1 VSGEQNLLILG
12 ASARAAAHS
21 ALRAG
26 LHPLCADLFA
36 DADLQAV
43 CPVLQI
49 ASERYPAGLEA
60 LFDRDFP
67 GPWMYT
73 GALENRPEFVSHLAK
88 KRSLWGNTAKT
99 LRSLR
104 DPFWV
109 SSLLSKANLPCP
121 QVRDPGSNLE
131 PGSRWLLKPLHG
143 AGGRGI
149 RFSDKKTTLKKG
161 SVFLQ
166 EFIPGLPCAA
176 VFVGIGNAA
185 VLLGVTEQ
193 LIGQPWLNVTPFV
206 YCGSIGPL
214 LLDPHTQAI
223 LERIG
228 GALAMKAQIC
238 GLFGID
244 FILRDGLPW
253 IVEVNPRYTASVEV
267 LEFAHGLKALDWH
280 RRAFVG
286 DNELGAV
293 AHSRAGKAFVGKAI
307 LFAKTKLTFP
317 KDGPWNG
324 EVRRG
329 FRPDGMPAF
338 ADIPQAD
345 QPIGKGRPILTLFA
359 KADSRAKCLEILKEI
374 AADLARWL
382 FGQ

>member
-1 VSGEQNLLILG
+1 MFREQNLLILG

-26 LHPLCADLFA
+26 LYPLCADLFA

-43 CPVLQI
+43 CPVLPI

-60 LFDRDFP
+60 LIDRDVP

-73 GALENRPEFVSHLAK
+73 GALENQPEFVSHLAK
-88 KRSLWGNTAKT
+88 KRELWGNTAKT
-99 LRSLR
+99 LRYVR

-109 SSLLSKANLPCP
+109 SNLLSKANLPCP

-131 PGSRWLLKPLHG
+131 PGSRWLVKPLHG

-149 RFSDKKTTLKKG
+149 RFSNEKTRSEKD

-176 VFVGIGNAA
+176 VFVGIGNGA

-193 LIGQPWLNVTPFV
+193 LIGQPWLNVTPFI

-223 LERIG
+223 LEGMG
-228 GALAMKAQIC
+228 GALAMKAQIS

-244 FILRDGLPW
+244 LILRDGLPW

-267 LEFAHGLKALDWH
+267 LEFAHGLKALKWH
-280 RRAFVG
+280 RRAFVE
-286 DNELGAV
+286 DNESGAV
-293 AHSRAGKAFVGKAI
+293 ADSRVGGAFVGKAI

-317 KDGPWNG
+317 KDGPWTA

-329 FRPDGMPAF
+329 FRPDVMPAF
-338 ADIPQAD
+338 ADIPQVD
-345 QPIGKGRPILTLFA
+345 LPIVRGRPILTLFA
-359 KADSRAKCLEILKEI
+359 KADSRANCLEMLKEM
-374 AADLARWL
+374 AADLDRWL
-382 FGQ
+382 FGR

>member
-1 VSGEQNLLILG
+1 VFREQNLLILG

-43 CPVLQI
+43 CPVLPI

-60 LFDRDFP
+60 LIDRDVP

-88 KRSLWGNTAKT
+88 KRKLWGNAAKN
-99 LRSLR
+99 LRCVR

-109 SSLLSKANLPCP
+109 SNLLSQANLPCP
-121 QVRDPGSNLE
+121 QVRDPGSNFE
-131 PGSRWLLKPLHG
+131 PGTRWLVKPLHG

-149 RFSDKKTTLKKG
+149 RFSDERPTLKRD

-206 YCGSIGPL
+206 YCGSLGPL

-228 GALAMKAQIC
+228 GALAMKGQIS

-267 LEFAHGLKALDWH
+267 LESAHGLKALDWH

-293 AHSRAGKAFVGKAI
+293 AHSRVGGAVVGKAI

-317 KDGPWNG
+317 IHGPWTA
-324 EVRRG
+324 EKTQG
-329 FRPDGMPAF
+329 FRPEVMPTF

-359 KADSRAKCLEILKEI
+359 KADSRAKCLDILKEI
-374 AADLARWL
+374 ATDLDRWL
-382 FGQ
+382 FGR

>member
-1 VSGEQNLLILG
+1 
-12 ASARAAAHS
+12 
-21 ALRAG
+21 
-26 LHPLCADLFA
+26 
-36 DADLQAV
+36 
-43 CPVLQI
+43 
-49 ASERYPAGLEA
+49 
-60 LFDRDFP
+60 
-67 GPWMYT
+67 MYT

-88 KRSLWGNTAKT
+88 KRELWGNTAKT
-99 LRSLR
+99 LHYVR

-109 SSLLSKANLPCP
+109 SSLLSQADLPCP
-121 QVRDPGSNLE
+121 HIRNPGSNLE
-131 PGSRWLLKPLHG
+131 PGSRWLVKPLHG

-149 RFSDKKTTLKKG
+149 RFSDEKTTLKRG

-166 EFIPGLPCAA
+166 EFISGLPCAA

-214 LLDPHTQAI
+214 DLDPHTQAI
-223 LERIG
+223 LEGIG
-228 GALAMKAQIC
+228 GALAMKAQIR

-244 FILRDGLPW
+244 FVLRDGLPW

-286 DNELGAV
+286 DNESGAV
-293 AHSRAGKAFVGKAI
+293 AHSRLEGAFVGKAI

-317 KDGPWNG
+317 NDGPWTA

-329 FRPDGMPAF
+329 FWPDGISAF
-338 ADIPQAD
+338 ADIPQVN
-345 QPIGKGRPILTLFA
+345 QPLDRGRPILTLFA
-359 KADSRAKCLEILKEI
+359 KAGSRAKCLEMLKEI
-374 AADLARWL
+374 AADLDHWL
-382 FGQ
+382 FGR